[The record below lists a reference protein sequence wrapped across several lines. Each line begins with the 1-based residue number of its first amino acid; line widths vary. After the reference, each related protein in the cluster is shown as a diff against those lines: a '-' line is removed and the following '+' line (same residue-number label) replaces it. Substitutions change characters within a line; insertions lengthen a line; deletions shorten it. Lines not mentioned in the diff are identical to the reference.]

1 MIRFFTK
8 NIYLVLSLLLIIS
21 SIFGGTYLVKQT
33 QDTRRQA
40 TDESCTPI
48 GKELCQENTQGKN
61 TGFLCTCTAWSQY
74 ETTYGYWDCETKN
87 LNECPTESGGTD
99 PTIFTCTEANARIEG
114 RCLKAVSGTLS
125 VVNLYQCP
133 NKFDTSGGCQD
144 TVQTFRNVTE
154 VCFESNFCGVQQIDY
169 TSNCFMSTVDDIC
182 LTPSPTIR
190 PSNTPTPTT
199 RPSNTPTPTR
209 IISNTPTPT
218 RIISNT
224 PTLTPR
230 PTNTPTNTP
239 TPTRIISNTPT
250 LTPNP
255 SFTLT
260 PTTKPTNTPTNT
272 PKPTN
277 TPTTRIVSGTPV
289 PTNTLVPTL
298 VIAQG
303 PSPTRIVLPEA
314 GIDFPAKTLSIVGII
329 VTLLGFLILL

>member
-8 NIYLVLSLLLIIS
+8 NIYLVLSLLLIVS

-48 GKELCQENTQGKN
+48 GKQLCQENTQGNN
-61 TGFLCTCTAWSQY
+61 TGFICTCSRWSQY
-74 ETTYGYWDCETKN
+74 ENTYGYWDCHTKN
-87 LNECPTESGGTD
+87 LDQCPTEFGGTD
-99 PTIFTCTEANARIEG
+99 PTNFTCTEANARIEG
-114 RCLKAVSGTLS
+114 RCLRAVSGTLS
-125 VVNLYQCP
+125 VVNLYTCP
-133 NKFDTSGGCQD
+133 NVFDTSGGCQD
-144 TVQTFRNVTE
+144 HVQTFRNVTE

-182 LTPSPTIR
+182 LTPSPTR
-190 PSNTPTPTT
+190 V
-199 RPSNTPTPTR
+199 
-209 IISNTPTPT
+209 ISNTPTPT
-218 RIISNT
+218 RRLSST
-224 PTLTPR
+224 PTATIR

-277 TPTTRIVSGTPV
+277 TPTTRIISGTPA
-289 PTNTLVPTL
+289 PSSTPVPTL

-303 PSPTRIVLPEA
+303 PSPTRIILPEA
-314 GIDFPAKTLSIVGII
+314 GVDFPAKTLSIIGII